1 MLWKTKHEDN
11 WPESAFRWAD
21 ITTCIRVY
29 VHNTF
34 PPLLAHSL
42 LWSSPSYAHT
52 RSFVSLKSAL
62 RIRSSFHAI
71 RSSITRLPL
80 QGEENA
86 EASYDSIQPL
96 VSTEQSW
103 TTLGTVFKNVFA
115 IMYIIFLPLWIEYR
129 FVGFSVWPFNGNLW
143 EIVVVILNVWEVCME
158 IFAICT
164 VLIYSLSPF
173 KEETLW
179 LYRFYGIKKYEN
191 EQIILFNNFRINYL
205 RFE

>member
-21 ITTCIRVY
+21 ITTYIRVY

-34 PPLLAHSL
+34 PPLLAHSP

-52 RSFVSLKSAL
+52 RSFISLKSAL

-129 FVGFSVWPFNGNLW
+129 FVGFSMWPFNGNLW
-143 EIVVVILNVWEVCME
+143 EIVVL
-158 IFAICT
+158 
-164 VLIYSLSPF
+164 VLIF
-173 KEETLW
+173 WTCEKFAWRLW
-179 LYRFYGIKKYEN
+179 HVQSVNIFVIA
-191 EQIILFNNFRINYL
+191 I
-205 RFE
+205 